1 MSGDVQPRKRKDKK
15 RKKDDTAEQIPT
27 QPQTPSSS
35 SSNQNEDITIH
46 VHKEDGTGGG
56 ICAKI
61 IFFILFTALAVL
73 IGLIITEHRGL
84 TDLDTADQESRFSHL
99 FEGWIDNSV
108 GHDEHDE
115 GDHVVSSLEDEDHGE
130 DEEGDSHEAY
140 EEEEEEEDHD
150 EHEEEASEEVAQTE
164 EEEDEEE
171 EEEAEA
177 SEEVAQTE
185 EDEDEEEAEAS
196 EEVPA
201 TEEEEEEEEEDESE
215 LKDADE
221 DEEVSEENVEEDEED
236 KEEEEE
242 EDAVSKDVEQ
252 SVEEQDEDEAD
263 EPDEEDEGDEE
274 AVASKEAAS
283 EEEDAPEQSEE
294 KGSEELKEDE
304 QASQEQEED
313 EVDVKEEGGED
324 AEDENQQNTN
334 MVVKI
339 GVGVAL
345 LVVAHVVLVRKWK
358 SATPPS
364 ETPAQDEAAPD
375 LSRRNTIVVP
385 PTYQEVQ
392 RDIEEAEEEYSD
404 EDGEVESDEDR
415 REVKP
420 TKLKYGELRTTYAR
434 SLTPESEPEYQTKPA
449 EADDEE
455 YEEEEEEEVEDEE
468 EEEEEEEDE
477 ESETGEYEKEDDDD
491 DLLKRLE
498 ARYGKLQRGSREAQN
513 EKDLEE
519 QFSSWKRINVGGD
532 NEPEESES
540 DKQSDAETDEYE
552 NITNKDDY
560 KIKEKL
566 DEAHKNIQNNTAYAI
581 KLFDALLQNYSSSP
595 RSLYGKAQALDIL
608 ADKKRSNDILQKAIA
623 IYLRILT
630 LEKVPDALFETVADR
645 CINRMR
651 FMGNYRSAIDVH
663 HKLIERFPEETKY
676 KNQLVVSYLIINRV
690 NKARILLEETL
701 SKHPN
706 DGFALVHYGFI
717 LKTIDNKLNE
727 SVSYLQKGIST
738 KAPGVIDGR
747 FYFHLGDAL
756 ARLGKTKEAMEV
768 YEDGVKHN
776 LFLSKYQR
784 SLYNVAHLKGQPW
797 WKKEETPY
805 AELYTALENNWQKI
819 REEGISVL
827 NKNGLFQSESE
838 NLKDTGDWK
847 QFELFARGQKNVN
860 NCKKCP
866 ITCRIIESVPDARGC
881 RRGQTKFSVMH
892 PGTHVWPHCGP
903 TNCRLR
909 VHLGLKVPPQ
919 TYIRVADEVSWKNG
933 EVFIFDDSFEHEV
946 WHNGT
951 SFRLVLIV
959 DVWHP
964 ELKSVDKRSL
974 SPI

>member
-334 MVVKI
+334 
-339 GVGVAL
+339 
-345 LVVAHVVLVRKWK
+345 
-358 SATPPS
+358 S
-364 ETPAQDEAAPD
+364 
-375 LSRRNTIVVP
+375 
-385 PTYQEVQ
+385 
-392 RDIEEAEEEYSD
+392 
-404 EDGEVESDEDR
+404 
-415 REVKP
+415 
-420 TKLKYGELRTTYAR
+420 
-434 SLTPESEPEYQTKPA
+434 
-449 EADDEE
+449 
-455 YEEEEEEEVEDEE
+455 
-468 EEEEEEEDE
+468 
-477 ESETGEYEKEDDDD
+477 
-491 DLLKRLE
+491 
-498 ARYGKLQRGSREAQN
+498 
-513 EKDLEE
+513 
-519 QFSSWKRINVGGD
+519 INVGGD

-919 TYIRVADEVSWKNG
+919 TYIRVADEVRSWKNG